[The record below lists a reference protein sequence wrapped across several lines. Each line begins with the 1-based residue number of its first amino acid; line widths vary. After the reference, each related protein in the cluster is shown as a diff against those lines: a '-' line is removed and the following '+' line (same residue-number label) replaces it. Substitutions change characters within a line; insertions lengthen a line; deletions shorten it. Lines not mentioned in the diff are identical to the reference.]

1 MCQVRRTIQNQLETV
16 SVECK
21 DMNVGCSL
29 QLVSP
34 NYSAAL
40 FVEFESALSAPYSY
54 VLFNTF
60 IHTLI
65 F

>member
-1 MCQVRRTIQNQLETV
+1 MCQIRRTIQKQLETV

-29 QLVSP
+29 QFVSS

-40 FVEFESALSAPYSY
+40 FVEFESALFSPVFQYA
-54 VLFNTF
+54 L
-60 IHTLI
+60 
-65 F
+65 